1 MKKRHIFVTVYI
13 IAIVGLFYLSLQF
26 LTSYLYWGALFWPD
40 GKTDMNIVN
49 RNINISGISFLVAFA
64 LDAYLVF
71 RFWRFLKR
79 GGKEKTNTGSR
90 R

>member
-1 MKKRHIFVTVYI
+1 MKKRHIFITVYL
-13 IAIVGLFYLSLQF
+13 IAIVVLFYLSLQF
-26 LTSYLYWGALFWPD
+26 LTSYLYWGMLFWPD

-64 LDAYLVF
+64 LDAYLVL

-79 GGKEKTNTGSR
+79 GRNGKANTGSCR
-90 R
+90 

>member
-1 MKKRHIFVTVYI
+1 MKKRHIFVTVYL
-13 IAIVGLFYLSLQF
+13 IAIVALFFLSLQF
-26 LTSYLYWGALFWPD
+26 LTSYLYWGTLFWPD

-79 GGKEKTNTGSR
+79 GRKGKADTESR

>member
-1 MKKRHIFVTVYI
+1 MKKRHILVTVYL
-13 IAIVGLFYLSLQF
+13 IAIVVLFFLSLKV
-26 LTSYLYWGALFWPD
+26 LTSYLYWGTLFWPD

-49 RNINISGISFLVAFA
+49 RNINISGISFLVVFA
-64 LDAYLVF
+64 LDAYLAF

-79 GGKEKTNTGSR
+79 GRKGKANTESR